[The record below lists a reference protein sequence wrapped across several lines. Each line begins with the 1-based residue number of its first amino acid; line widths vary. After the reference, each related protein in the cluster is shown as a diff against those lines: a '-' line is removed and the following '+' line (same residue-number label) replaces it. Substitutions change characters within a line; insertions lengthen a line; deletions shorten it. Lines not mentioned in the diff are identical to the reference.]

1 MRREVLGDL
10 STILEAK
17 EIQFLDIG
25 GVMSDE
31 ERRSSFASTAVDGQ
45 PQVEHQV
52 PVSRLVERHEQPLPS
67 IEPDMIDNLAEPKTC
82 NIILLVG
89 ESFRME
95 VRRGLVYPCQTMLD
109 DVQINAS
116 SYAVV
121 KVDMM
126 HENSKDL
133 KLQVPPDD
141 TTLTMRDAITRM
153 VQWRQTS
160 IDVDP
165 SVVDSA
171 LTTTSQSNTS
181 PALIFPKT
189 CLSPSPN

>member
-31 ERRSSFASTAVDGQ
+31 EHRSSFASTSADGQ

-52 PVSRLVERHEQPLPS
+52 PVSRLVEGHEQPLPS

-82 NIILLVG
+82 NVILLVG
-89 ESFRME
+89 GSFRME

-109 DVQINAS
+109 NVQIDAS

-133 KLQVPPDD
+133 KLQVPPYD

-165 SVVDSA
+165 SVADSA

-181 PALIFPKT
+181 HALIFPKT
-189 CLSPSPN
+189 RLSPSPN